1 MGKRIDLVKKLQ
13 KEMNRRTEIE
23 NVAVQL
29 ISEGKCEEATAL
41 LSSLDDNVVK
51 ENLLIGKE
59 WIGFLTVQSIFG
71 SILLSFERFEK
82 EDFYA

>member
-1 MGKRIDLVKKLQ
+1 MQIHSFRSGVSIARCLFNTCGI
-13 KEMNRRTEIE
+13 
-23 NVAVQL
+23 
-29 ISEGKCEEATAL
+29 
-41 LSSLDDNVVK
+41 LSGIIDDNVVK
-51 ENLLIGKE
+51 ENLLMGKE